1 MLPWVFIFIH
11 FLVLKRW
18 HTKVLCISLSHTS
31 VDSVTVAVHS
41 EDGWQGSG

>member
-1 MLPWVFIFIH
+1 MGAAVGIH

-18 HTKVLCISLSHTS
+18 HTKVLYIPLSHTS
-31 VDSVTVAVHS
+31 VDSITVAVRY